1 MNLNVKRFIILFTLF
16 ILILTPITVSAYSKS
31 YSFDIGYRVVGKT
44 KFNLK
49 AKTTST
55 EVTADTY
62 YANGKKKK
70 SKSSYKVYLNKG
82 LSSKATANIPANG
95 LSYKKSFGKVKKG
108 KYKVEV
114 IKTKKGGKG
123 DRVKGKGEII
133 Q

>member
-55 EVTADTY
+55 KIS
-62 YANGKKKK
+62 N
-70 SKSSYKVYLNKG
+70 S
-82 LSSKATANIPANG
+82 
-95 LSYKKSFGKVKKG
+95 
-108 KYKVEV
+108 
-114 IKTKKGGKG
+114 
-123 DRVKGKGEII
+123 
-133 Q
+133 

>member
-1 MNLNVKRFIILFTLF
+1 MNVKRFIVLSALF

-31 YSFDIGYRVVGKT
+31 YSFDIAHRVQGKT

-55 EVTADTY
+55 EVKGDTY
-62 YANGKKKK
+62 TANGKKKK

-82 LSSKATANIPANG
+82 LSSKATTNIPANG
-95 LSYKKSFGKVKKG
+95 LYYKRNFGKTKKG
-108 KYKVEV
+108 TYTVEV
-114 IKTKKGGKG
+114 IKTKKGDYG
-123 DRVKGKGEII
+123 DRIKGNGKII